1 VSIEDLT
8 IKSGRTKLDEVSQQ
22 LSATELEKT
31 EKIKL
36 IAYRLW
42 VARRDSNIA
51 GDAESDYFQ
60 AEQILESNQHLKR
73 FLLGS
78 FGFSAMAFVLGRS
91 PGEHY
96 ANAMHAVIG
105 LNELASEHELS
116 SEFREKLLWHQGSVT

>member
-1 VSIEDLT
+1 MHQISDQVPA
-8 IKSGRTKLDEVSQQ
+8 RQ
-22 LSATELEKT
+22 LEKI

-42 VARRDSNIA
+42 VARREGNIT

-78 FGFSAMAFVLGRS
+78 FGFSAMAFVLGHS
-91 PGEHY
+91 PGRALRKRHERGY
-96 ANAMHAVIG
+96 RAQRIG
-105 LNELASEHELS
+105 EPVRAQRGAS
-116 SEFREKLLWHQGSVT
+116 

>member
-1 VSIEDLT
+1 MNQVSEQVPA
-8 IKSGRTKLDEVSQQ
+8 RQ
-22 LSATELEKT
+22 LEKI

-42 VARRDSNIA
+42 VARREGNIT

-78 FGFSAMAFVLGRS
+78 FGFSAMAFVLGGS
-91 PGEHY
+91 PEEHCAY
-96 ANAMHAVIG
+96 AMNAVIG
-105 LNELASEHELS
+105 LNELANDSELS
-116 SEFREKLLWHQGSVT
+116 SELRERLLWPQRAM

>member
-1 VSIEDLT
+1 M
-8 IKSGRTKLDEVSQQ
+8 KQGRTDLNQVSEQVFARQ
-22 LSATELEKT
+22 LEKI

-42 VARRDSNIA
+42 VARREGNVS

-78 FGFSAMAFVLGRS
+78 FGFSAMAFVLGGL
-91 PGEHY
+91 PEEHC
-96 ANAMHAVIG
+96 ANAMSAVIG
-105 LNELASEHELS
+105 LNELANDSELS
-116 SEFREKLLWHQGSVT
+116 SELREKMLWHQGPVT

>member
-1 VSIEDLT
+1 M
-8 IKSGRTKLDEVSQQ
+8 KQGRTDLNQVSEQV
-22 LSATELEKT
+22 SARQLEKI

-42 VARRDSNIA
+42 VARREGNIA

-78 FGFSAMAFVLGRS
+78 FGFSAMAFVLGGS
-91 PGEHY
+91 PEKHC
-96 ANAMHAVIG
+96 ANAMNAVIG
-105 LNELASEHELS
+105 LNELANDSELS
-116 SEFREKLLWHQGSVT
+116 SELREKLLWHQGSVT